1 MSQKGT
7 AIEVKVGA
15 LVLFS
20 LALLGGF
27 IFVLGDVSF
36 STGKRFHVT
45 FENAAGLK
53 PGADVAV
60 AGLKV
65 GQVESLS
72 FMTDKSSGSDE
83 KAVSVRATI
92 HVSSSHA
99 DSVRQSSNFYI
110 STRSVLG
117 EPYIEV
123 VTATLDSP
131 PLEAGSTVEG
141 ISPPRVDLLVSKT
154 SKLLDEFINL
164 FEEPDISIKEF
175 FKHTASL
182 IKNLNLFLT
191 DNRAQFDEI
200 VASGT
205 NAAESAANMLAAL
218 DYAVGDGKIMRGMVG
233 DLAATTD
240 HARNISKELDADIAP
255 ITSNVTETTEHVRK
269 VAEAADSLVGSN
281 EQKLQE
287 SLDNVHASTENLR
300 AMSDN
305 ANALVKRIESGEGTV
320 GQLMNDRE
328 MYDDMR
334 ELLRIIKRQ
343 PWKIMWKK

>member
-1 MSQKGT
+1 MSQNGS

-27 IFVLGDVSF
+27 VFVLGDISF
-36 STGKRFHVT
+36 SSGKRFHVT

-72 FMTDKSSGSDE
+72 FMTEESSGPSE
-83 KAVSVRATI
+83 QAVSVRATLRVNST
-92 HVSSSHA
+92 HVSSI
-99 DSVRQSSNFYI
+99 RKTSNFYI

-123 VTATLDSP
+123 VTSTLDAE
-131 PLEAGSTVEG
+131 PLPAGATVEG
-141 ISPPRVDLLVSKT
+141 VSPPRTDLLISKT
-154 SKLLDEFINL
+154 STLLDEFIHL
-164 FEEPDISIKEF
+164 FDEPEISVKEF
-175 FKHTASL
+175 FKHTGSL
-182 IKNLNLFLT
+182 IKHLDLLLLE
-191 DNRAQFDEI
+191 NRSDITEILSSGRQAAQ
-200 VASGT
+200 
-205 NAAESAANMLAAL
+205 NAANMLAAL
-218 DYAVGDGKIMRGMVG
+218 DYAVGDGKIMRGMLG
-233 DLAATTD
+233 DAAATAG
-240 HARNISKELDADIAP
+240 HAESIARRVDGDIEP
-255 ITSNVTETTEHVRK
+255 ITSNVAETTERVRK
-269 VAEAADSLVGSN
+269 VAKVADELMVGN
-281 EQKLQE
+281 RQKVQE
-287 SLDNVHASTENLR
+287 SVDNLHASSENLR
-300 AMSDN
+300 EVSEN
-305 ANALVKRIESGEGTV
+305 ANAMVARIEAGDGTV

-328 MYDDMR
+328 VYDDLR